1 MVFVRLLFLAF
12 LVIPQPNQVR
22 AADDPLSEEELKGKA
37 AQDLAAAKKL
47 IKKEKYYRAI
57 YFLKEALEADA
68 KSADIHNNLG
78 FAYRKMEKFDKSMD
92 AYNKA
97 LQIDPNHKGALDYQ
111 GELFLTLKKPAEA
124 QKNWKKLQELCPRGC
139 PDLTKL
145 QKAITSYNSGTYGG
159 Y

>member
-57 YFLKEALEADA
+57 YFLKEALEAD
-68 KSADIHNNLG
+68 G
-78 FAYRKMEKFDKSMD
+78 
-92 AYNKA
+92 
-97 LQIDPNHKGALDYQ
+97 
-111 GELFLTLKKPAEA
+111 
-124 QKNWKKLQELCPRGC
+124 
-139 PDLTKL
+139 
-145 QKAITSYNSGTYGG
+145 
-159 Y
+159 

>member
-1 MVFVRLLFLAF
+1 MGYVRPVLLAL
-12 LVIPQPNQVR
+12 LIILQTNQVR
-22 AADDPLSEEELKGKA
+22 AADEPLSEEQLRGKA
-37 AQDLAAAKKL
+37 AQDLAAAKKQ
-47 IKKEKYYRAI
+47 IKAKKYDYAV
-57 YFLKEALEADA
+57 YFLKEALEAD
-68 KSADIHNNLG
+68 KKNADIYNNLG
-78 FAYRKMEKFDKSMD
+78 FAYRKMKKLDKSMA
-92 AYNKA
+92 AYDKA
-97 LQIDPNHKGALDYQ
+97 LKINPNHKGALDYQ